1 MDADGITRLC
11 ARMTLSEE
19 EGVAVNIEG
28 ATKLL
33 GMEKLSLCL
42 VGKLL
47 TSKITNRD
55 AFRSLIARIWR
66 TSGTLEVETVR
77 ENVYAF
83 HFQNNSDRK
92 RVLMGGPWN
101 FDNALLVLEIPSGYG
116 DFSEMSFQW
125 SDFWIQI
132 HNAPLICMTK
142 NIGLMLGERIGK
154 VKDIDVGASG
164 DCFGKFLRVKV
175 SIDVTKPLKR
185 VLRVKLDGS
194 KAEKM
199 LLLKYERMPEYCFC
213 CGLIGHPFRECPGES
228 KDHEPV
234 CNRDFAFRTWMCA
247 SSPSKDRPHGFM
259 PKSNGPST
267 TRNKT
272 QADTTGTIPIA

>member
-1 MDADGITRLC
+1 
-11 ARMTLSEE
+11 
-19 EGVAVNIEG
+19 
-28 ATKLL
+28 
-33 GMEKLSLCL
+33 
-42 VGKLL
+42 
-47 TSKITNRD
+47 
-55 AFRSLIARIWR
+55 
-66 TSGTLEVETVR
+66 
-77 ENVYAF
+77 
-83 HFQNNSDRK
+83 
-92 RVLMGGPWN
+92 MGGPWN
-101 FDNALLVLEIPSGYG
+101 FDNALLVLQIPSGYG

-228 KDHEPV
+228 EDHEPV
-234 CNRDFAFRTWMCA
+234 CNKDFAFGTWMRA

-272 QADTTGTIPIA
+272 QADTTGTIPIASVRFADASGIGGTTRDNANLGKSTIKGLILRDSMTDNKENEKIVEADMILGEHPALIA